1 MLLLTIFTGRSKEWS
16 LSEWVSNFLQD
27 DNLYYDD
34 ALYDDFYDDNGGGLE
49 DSEESEVRDTVLES
63 VLIASVAMS
72 LMFLVWWRQRMQQIR
87 GEADEDARRDVR
99 PVANN
104 PALGQIEGFPAWAAG
119 GFGI

>member
-1 MLLLTIFTGRSKEWS
+1 MTGRSKEWS
-16 LSEWVSNFLQD
+16 LSEWISNFLQD
-27 DNLYYDD
+27 DNLFYDD
-34 ALYDDFYDDNGGGLE
+34 ALYDDFYDDNGAGLE
-49 DSEESEVRDTVLES
+49 DGEESEVRDTVLES

-87 GEADEDARRDVR
+87 GEAEEDARRDAR